1 MDFNHLP
8 LTTEDGTQVNLNA
21 LYKIAP
27 SCFTEVRNEKTGE
40 LRHVVDFKKLLQL
53 LGDNAVEDEPEAYE
67 FTWVGKQA
75 ARREA
80 ATPINKTLR
89 PVPESSVDWD
99 HTQNIYIEGDNLDAL
114 KLLQKSYLGK
124 VKMIYIDPPYNTG
137 NDFVYHDDFHRSQ
150 SEEDL
155 EAGNVDELGNRFLKN
170 TETNGKFHS
179 DWCSMIYP
187 RLQLAHS
194 LLREDGVIFISI
206 DDHEIENLKKICCE
220 IYGESNFVAIIN
232 WRRSG
237 GRQDSKY
244 YAIIHE
250 YILCFA
256 KDIDKFQAGEE
267 IKSENVYP
275 KYDEVNKRYYKTQL
289 LRKWGANSLRENR
302 PNLYYPIKGP
312 HGEDI
317 YPTIYL
323 ADQRNSA
330 LGFKKIQGRW
340 RWGASTMAKAI
351 EEGRV
356 EFQENK
362 YGELIP
368 YERIYAPKAGEEK
381 TNKYTTWI
389 DDVSNGTDTIKG
401 LFSKTI
407 FDYSKSPQLVGRFL
421 KMADLE
427 DNDLVL
433 DFFSGSATTAHAVM
447 QLNAED
453 GGHRKFILVQLPEET
468 SEDSEAYK
476 AGYKNICEIGE
487 ERIRRAGKK
496 IKEEKQGA
504 ALVAVRNGK
513 SSQGDLFTQGNQ
525 EADGHKG
532 RTLQEHDLDTGFRV
546 FRIDS
551 SNMKDVY
558 FAPKDLEPQQLE
570 LFADNVKEDRTELD
584 LLYGCMVDWGVQL
597 SLPLTKETIDVADGH
612 KGRTL
617 QADGNGVT
625 VYTVNDGDLVAC
637 FGKPITDNVVKV
649 MADKAPLRVLFRD
662 SCFEKDEQKINIFE
676 QFKQLLGWSDDEALN
691 NIRVI

>member
-1 MDFNHLP
+1 MNFNHLP
-8 LTTEDGTQVNLNA
+8 LTTEDGTQLNLDA

-27 SCFTEVRNEKTGE
+27 SCFTEARDEKTGA
-40 LRHVVDFKKLLQL
+40 LRHVVDFKKLRQL

-67 FTWVGKQA
+67 FTWVGKNA

-150 SEEDL
+150 AEEDL
-155 EAGNVDELGNRFLKN
+155 EAGNVDELGNRFVKN

-187 RLQLAHS
+187 RLQLAHT
-194 LLREDGVIFISI
+194 LLSEDGVIFISI
-206 DDHEIENLKKICCE
+206 DDNELDNLRKICDE
-220 IYGESNFVAIIN
+220 IFGEDNFIATLIWEKKKKPSFLN
-232 WRRSG
+232 ANLG
-237 GRQDSKY
+237 TKTD
-244 YAIIHE
+244 
-250 YILCFA
+250 YILVYGKDRSLVGPLSVEVTEVGKKYPLNNAGNSLGKLIFPA
-256 KDIDKFQAGEE
+256 KYVEFNMPDGHIIAQDMSEGNIKTRLLNDFDIEGG
-267 IKSENVYP
+267 
-275 KYDEVNKRYYKTQL
+275 VNKQAFTLIGEWRY
-289 LRKWGANSLRENR
+289 S
-302 PNLYYPIKGP
+302 
-312 HGEDI
+312 
-317 YPTIYL
+317 
-323 ADQRNSA
+323 
-330 LGFKKIQGRW
+330 
-340 RWGASTMAKAI
+340 
-351 EEGRV
+351 
-356 EFQENK
+356 QEK
-362 YGELIP
+362 LDEIV
-368 YERIYAPKAGEEK
+368 KAGESIVISKIPFRPNHIKKGGEIK
-381 TNKYTTWI
+381 KMHNLLSIANYKIGTNEDATAEQVKLLG
-389 DDVSNGTDTIKG
+389 SN
-401 LFSKTI
+401 F
-407 FDYSKSPQLVGRFL
+407 FDYAKPSSLIKFIIKSCSYNV
-421 KMADLE
+421 KNATI
-427 DNDLVL
+427 L

-468 SEDSEAYK
+468 DEKSEAYK

-496 IKEEKQGA
+496 IQDELKAKQPE
-504 ALVAVRNGK
+504 LLDNDK
-513 SSQGDLFTQGNQ
+513 KQP
-525 EADGHKG
+525 
-532 RTLQEHDLDTGFRV
+532 LDTGFRV

-558 FAPKDLEPQQLE
+558 FAPKDLKPQQLD

-597 SLPLTKETIDVADGH
+597 SLPLSSETID
-612 KGRTL
+612 
-617 QADGNGVT
+617 GVT

-637 FGKPITDNVVKV
+637 FGKPITDKVVKE

>member
-8 LTTEDGTQVNLNA
+8 LTTEDGTQLNLDA

-27 SCFTEVRNEKTGE
+27 SCFTEARDEKTGE
-40 LRHVVDFKKLLQL
+40 LRHVVDFNKLRQL

-114 KLLQKSYLGK
+114 KLLQKSYLGG

-137 NDFVYHDDFHRSQ
+137 NDFVYHDDFHRTQ
-150 SEEDL
+150 AEEDL
-155 EAGNVDELGNRFLKN
+155 EAGNVDELGNRFVKN

-194 LLREDGVIFISI
+194 LLSEDGVIFISM
-206 DDHEIENLKKICCE
+206 DDNEIENLRKLCDEIFGEENFIAQIC
-220 IYGESNFVAIIN
+220 
-232 WRRSG
+232 WRRTDNQLNIG
-237 GRQDSKY
+237 YFAKVK
-244 YAIIHE
+244 E
-250 YILCFA
+250 YILLYSKTRNFTL
-256 KDIDKFQAGEE
+256 GRLPL
-267 IKSENVYP
+267 SE
-275 KYDEVNKRYYKTQL
+275 K
-289 LRKWGANSLRENR
+289 
-302 PNLYYPIKGP
+302 
-312 HGEDI
+312 
-317 YPTIYL
+317 
-323 ADQRNSA
+323 
-330 LGFKKIQGRW
+330 
-340 RWGASTMAKAI
+340 AKA
-351 EEGRV
+351 EYRYSDE
-356 EFQENK
+356 
-362 YGELIP
+362 
-368 YERIYAPKAGEEK
+368 
-381 TNKYTTWI
+381 
-389 DDVSNGTDTIKG
+389 KG
-401 LFSKTI
+401 LFRRSILLHKTRGRRFYPKVTKLGNTLNGPWMVSEEE
-407 FDYSKSPQLVGRFL
+407 FDKMDKNGEIYWTENGDGQPYGKIYLSKSKGQIPNDFWGIEFGTNQRGS
-421 KMADLE
+421 LE
-427 DNDLVL
+427 VEKLFGKRYFDFPKPVSLIQNICKLGSDKDSIIL
-433 DFFSGSATTAHAVM
+433 DFFSGSATTAQAVM

-468 SEDSEAYK
+468 DVNSEAYK

-496 IKEEKQGA
+496 IKEELQGA

-513 SSQGDLFTQGNQ
+513 SSQGDLFDQGNQ
-525 EADGHKG
+525 QTDGHEG
-532 RTLQEHDLDTGFRV
+532 RTLQADDLDTGFRV
-546 FRIDS
+546 FRVDS

-558 FAPKDLEPQQLE
+558 FAPKDLEPQQLD

-584 LLYGCMVDWGVQL
+584 LLYGCMVDWGVPL
-597 SLPLTKETIDVADGH
+597 SLPLSEETIDVADGHTMATDDGTIADGH

-637 FGKPITDNVVKV
+637 FGKPITDNVVKA